1 MSQKRKKLK
10 KKKTHYR
17 DPGFVDPGSVAGTM
31 RARNKKTQSM
41 LDELEQ
47 K

>member
-1 MSQKRKKLK
+1 MSNKRKKLK

-17 DPGFVDPGSVAGTM
+17 NPSGVSEESVAGKM

-41 LDELEQ
+41 LDELD
-47 K
+47 